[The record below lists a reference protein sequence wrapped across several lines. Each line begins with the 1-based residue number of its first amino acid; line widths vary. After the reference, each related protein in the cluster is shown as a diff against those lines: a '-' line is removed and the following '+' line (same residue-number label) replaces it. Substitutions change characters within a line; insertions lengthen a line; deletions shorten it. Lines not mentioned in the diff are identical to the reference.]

1 RRAARRQRARRAR
14 DDRTGG
20 ERPRAGDRDAVVPAR
35 TAGPGGACGA
45 GRRDGRGAARRRR
58 AVTMATRGLTLLEV
72 VVALAV
78 LAVGITSLQRLVAGS
93 VLAVGSDAALTRAM
107 LAAESVLAEAAVHVP
122 EPGHVEGDRPGPPPL
137 H

>member
-1 RRAARRQRARRAR
+1 
-14 DDRTGG
+14 
-20 ERPRAGDRDAVVPAR
+20 
-35 TAGPGGACGA
+35 
-45 GRRDGRGAARRRR
+45 
-58 AVTMATRGLTLLEV
+58 MATRGLTLLEV

-137 H
+137 HWTRDVTQTPHARLREVRVRVSSGREACELVEVMRVPAR